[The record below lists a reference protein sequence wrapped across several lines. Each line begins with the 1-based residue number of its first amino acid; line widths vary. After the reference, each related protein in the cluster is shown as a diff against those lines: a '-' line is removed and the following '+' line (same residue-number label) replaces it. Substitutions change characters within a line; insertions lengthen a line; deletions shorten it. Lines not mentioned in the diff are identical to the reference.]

1 VGIRV
6 VVLDDNPHVRWQGHV
21 YPVNATF
28 HRFLSAVLD
37 VQGAPVS
44 EIVHCVPL
52 QDASEAPATLPLDE
66 RLRVVATAPF
76 DGIAG
81 YLRATPR
88 LLRTNRPILR
98 DALSGADLLWLKLPA
113 SNALMAAGLARTAGV
128 RRFGYVAGSAR
139 DVAAG
144 RWSGPGGV
152 VAQAVGLA
160 WDLAGRLS
168 TLGAP
173 RVVVGREV
181 VTSLVE
187 PSELRDPEARPWP
200 WHPERLRLAWAGRLV
215 EGKGVERLLQAMVD
229 LPAAELVVLG
239 DGPAAGRLVALAESL
254 GVRGRVNWHG
264 FVADRSAYLDALASA
279 DVFVF
284 PSPAEGFPKV
294 VLDAWAVGLPV
305 VASPV
310 GALGAMRGRGL
321 YREVAGSIAEAV
333 TADQEGWPDLRRAG
347 FAFAADHTRPAEAA
361 RLVARWRDAFPG
373 LIAPSR

>member
-1 VGIRV
+1 MGIRV
-6 VVLDDNPHVRWQGHV
+6 VVVDDNPHVRWEGRVH
-21 YPVNATF
+21 PVNATF

-52 QDASEAPATLPLDE
+52 RDATEAPATLPLDE
-66 RLRVVATAPF
+66 RLRVVGTAPF

-81 YLRATPR
+81 YLRAMPR

-98 DALSGADLLWLKLPA
+98 AALRDADLLWLKLPA
-113 SNALMAAGLARTAGV
+113 SNALLAAGLARLAGI

-139 DVAAG
+139 EVAAG
-144 RWSGPGGV
+144 RWSGAASVG
-152 VAQAVGLA
+152 AQAVGFA
-160 WDLAGRLS
+160 WDLAGQLA

-173 RVVVGREV
+173 RVVVGREI

-187 PSELRDPEARPWP
+187 PSELRDPDARPWP

-215 EGKGVERLLQAMVD
+215 EGKGLEPLLQAMVD

-239 DGPAAGRLVALAESL
+239 DGPAAGRLRALAESL
-254 GVRGRVNWHG
+254 GIRGRVNWHG
-264 FVADRSAYLDALASA
+264 FIADRPAYLEALAST
-279 DVFVF
+279 DIFVF

-310 GALGAMRGRGL
+310 GALRVMRGRGL
-321 YREVAGSIAEAV
+321 YREAAGSIAAALSADPEA
-333 TADQEGWPDLRRAG
+333 WLDLRRAG
-347 FAFAADHTRPAEAA
+347 FAFASDHTRPAEAA
-361 RLVARWRDAFPG
+361 RLVDTWQRWW
-373 LIAPSR
+373 PSLGWE